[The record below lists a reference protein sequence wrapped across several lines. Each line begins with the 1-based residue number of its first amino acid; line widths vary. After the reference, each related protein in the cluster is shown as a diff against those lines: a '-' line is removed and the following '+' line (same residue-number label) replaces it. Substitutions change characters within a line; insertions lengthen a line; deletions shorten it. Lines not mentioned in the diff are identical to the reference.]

1 MRFFKRSDIVIIAAI
16 LLISLAS
23 WITYDHL
30 AKDRLVKAE
39 IYYYSQLVETV
50 ALDREEERTFS
61 IPQNPNVIFH
71 LDKEGH
77 IAFIAS
83 DCPDKVC
90 VNTGRIH
97 RVGEYAACLPN
108 GIVLK
113 IVPEGERNED
123 DADIIIGY

>member
-1 MRFFKRSDIVIIAAI
+1 MKFFKRTDIVIIAVI
-16 LLISLAS
+16 LLVSLAS
-23 WITYDHL
+23 WIIYFHL
-30 AKDRLVKAE
+30 VKDISVKAE
-39 IYYYSQLVETV
+39 IYYYSELVETV
-50 ALDREEERTFS
+50 ELDRGEERTFS
-61 IPQNPNVIFH
+61 IPQNPKVVFH
-71 LDKEGH
+71 LDEDGG